1 MILSTNS
8 FPLSISRRF
17 PGSRMFYKLMDRNT
31 ADHRLASVYGALH
44 SYGREKK
51 ILGRNPVLPRLS
63 QQWEYGVG
71 GREGG
76 ERGESGAVY
85 WFILMTARNRK

>member
-1 MILSTNS
+1 
-8 FPLSISRRF
+8 
-17 PGSRMFYKLMDRNT
+17 MFYKLMDRNT

-51 ILGRNPVLPRLS
+51 ILERNPVLPRLS
-63 QQWEYGVG
+63 QQWKYGVG
-71 GREGG
+71 EREGG

-85 WFILMTARNRK
+85 WFLLMTARNRN